1 MYKMIFKGAV
11 YVCVYSSGGTYG
23 SHTPNCK
30 QRHPLQAGT
39 KGKERNFDNF
49 V

>member
-11 YVCVYSSGGTYG
+11 YVGVNASGGTYG

-30 QRHPLQAGT
+30 QRHPLQTGT
-39 KGKERNFDNF
+39 KEEREKL
-49 V
+49 